1 MGSEL
6 AIGDEVDIRDSEY
19 IWCKGVI
26 KMIIESA
33 KREPVLF
40 VHYKCFDESKDE
52 ALHKN
57 SARLAKKGAFT
68 SRTDIP
74 RYRFE
79 RQGDSISR
87 EKVNVSA
94 VAVEDK

>member
-1 MGSEL
+1 M
-6 AIGDEVDIRDSEY
+6 AIGDEVDIRDIEY
-19 IWCKGVI
+19 VWCKGVI

-33 KREPVLF
+33 KREPVIF
-40 VHYKCFDESKDE
+40 VHYLCYDDSKDE

-68 SRTDIP
+68 SRLDIP

-79 RQGDSISR
+79 RQGDSIINF
-87 EKVNVSA
+87 EKINISA
-94 VAVEDK
+94 VAVEE